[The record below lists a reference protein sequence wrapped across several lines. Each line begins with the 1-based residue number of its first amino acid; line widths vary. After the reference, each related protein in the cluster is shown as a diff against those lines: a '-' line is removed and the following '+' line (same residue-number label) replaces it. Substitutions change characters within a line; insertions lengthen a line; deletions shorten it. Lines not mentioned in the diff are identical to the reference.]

1 MIGLAHCPEVFYNE
15 KAYNLYEEFIMSFLE
30 VLSLFRGVAMFLF
43 GMTLM
48 GNGLKKVSGN
58 KLEPILFRLSG
69 TPLRAIL
76 LGTGVTA
83 VIQSSSAT
91 SVMTVGFVNSGMMK
105 VRQAIDV
112 ILGAILG
119 TSITGWVICLSYLEG
134 GGSLSSILSTNTLVS
149 IVAIT
154 GILFRMIGKDST
166 RQHIGDILMGFAVL
180 MVGMHTMSDSVS
192 GLREMPW
199 FMSAMSSMRHPLLG
213 IIVGALFAAILQSAS
228 AAVGILQALS
238 ATGALTFEAVLPL
251 LMGITIGAAL
261 PVLLSAI
268 GADTQG
274 KRAAAIYPIVSM
286 AEVLGCAVLF
296 YSANGIFGFPFISE
310 VMNPFSTAF
319 VNTVFRFVGLI
330 LLVPFADTI
339 ERLINRLIP
348 EKKKQTEEIALH
360 LEERFLEHPP
370 LAIEQSRAAIIGMA
384 VQTQEAISIASG
396 LLSGYTDEGL
406 QRVQSLE
413 NLIDKYEDELGTY
426 LLQLSGQ
433 ELTDEQNREVSK
445 YLHTLSDLERISD
458 HARNIAES
466 GAELHEKGLV
476 LSEPATQD
484 LSVLLGAVSEVV
496 DTAIAAFTTS
506 DLRLA
511 KQVEPLEQVIDNLS
525 DDMKVRQIERLQQKK
540 VNIPQN
546 FIFNDLIT
554 NFERVSD
561 HCSNIALTVL
571 RLQSGDFDTHDY
583 QERLLAGEDEEF
595 KAAFQR
601 YNKEYTLE

>member
-1 MIGLAHCPEVFYNE
+1 MASVAAVFY
-15 KAYNLYEEFIMSFLE
+15 
-30 VLSLFRGVAMFLF
+30 
-43 GMTLM
+43 
-48 GNGLKKVSGN
+48 
-58 KLEPILFRLSG
+58 
-69 TPLRAIL
+69 
-76 LGTGVTA
+76 
-83 VIQSSSAT
+83 
-91 SVMTVGFVNSGMMK
+91 
-105 VRQAIDV
+105 
-112 ILGAILG
+112 
-119 TSITGWVICLSYLEG
+119 
-134 GGSLSSILSTNTLVS
+134 
-149 IVAIT
+149 
-154 GILFRMIGKDST
+154 
-166 RQHIGDILMGFAVL
+166 
-180 MVGMHTMSDSVS
+180 
-192 GLREMPW
+192 
-199 FMSAMSSMRHPLLG
+199 
-213 IIVGALFAAILQSAS
+213 IIN
-228 AAVGILQALS
+228 
-238 ATGALTFEAVLPL
+238 
-251 LMGITIGAAL
+251 
-261 PVLLSAI
+261 
-268 GADTQG
+268 
-274 KRAAAIYPIVSM
+274 AIYPFSM
-286 AEVLGCAVLF
+286 LKTT
-296 YSANGIFGFPFISE
+296 
-310 VMNPFSTAF
+310 MDPFSVAT
-319 VNTVFRFVGLI
+319 VNTLMRLAMVLVLLPLTDVIEGL
-330 LLVPFADTI
+330 VTFMVRDK
-339 ERLINRLIP
+339 P
-348 EKKKQTEEIALH
+348 ESTQTVH

>member
-1 MIGLAHCPEVFYNE
+1 VIGLAHCPEVFYNE

-105 VRQAIDV
+105 VRQAIYV

-213 IIVGALFAAILQSAS
+213 IIVGA
-228 AAVGILQALS
+228 
-238 ATGALTFEAVLPL
+238 
-251 LMGITIGAAL
+251 
-261 PVLLSAI
+261 
-268 GADTQG
+268 
-274 KRAAAIYPIVSM
+274 
-286 AEVLGCAVLF
+286 
-296 YSANGIFGFPFISE
+296 
-310 VMNPFSTAF
+310 
-319 VNTVFRFVGLI
+319 
-330 LLVPFADTI
+330 
-339 ERLINRLIP
+339 
-348 EKKKQTEEIALH
+348 
-360 LEERFLEHPP
+360 
-370 LAIEQSRAAIIGMA
+370 
-384 VQTQEAISIASG
+384 
-396 LLSGYTDEGL
+396 
-406 QRVQSLE
+406 
-413 NLIDKYEDELGTY
+413 
-426 LLQLSGQ
+426 
-433 ELTDEQNREVSK
+433 
-445 YLHTLSDLERISD
+445 
-458 HARNIAES
+458 
-466 GAELHEKGLV
+466 
-476 LSEPATQD
+476 
-484 LSVLLGAVSEVV
+484 
-496 DTAIAAFTTS
+496 
-506 DLRLA
+506 
-511 KQVEPLEQVIDNLS
+511 
-525 DDMKVRQIERLQQKK
+525 
-540 VNIPQN
+540 
-546 FIFNDLIT
+546 
-554 NFERVSD
+554 
-561 HCSNIALTVL
+561 
-571 RLQSGDFDTHDY
+571 
-583 QERLLAGEDEEF
+583 
-595 KAAFQR
+595 
-601 YNKEYTLE
+601 

>member
-1 MIGLAHCPEVFYNE
+1 
-15 KAYNLYEEFIMSFLE
+15 MSFLE

-105 VRQAIDV
+105 VRQAIYV

-274 KRAAAIYPIVSM
+274 KRAAAIYPIVSI

-319 VNTVFRFVGLI
+319 VNTKKLRCTWKNASLNIHLLPLSRAGLPLSAWRYRHRKQYPLPPVFSRDIPMKACTGFRVWKTL
-330 LLVPFADTI
+330 
-339 ERLINRLIP
+339 LINM
-348 EKKKQTEEIALH
+348 KT
-360 LEERFLEHPP
+360 
-370 LAIEQSRAAIIGMA
+370 S
-384 VQTQEAISIASG
+384 
-396 LLSGYTDEGL
+396 
-406 QRVQSLE
+406 
-413 NLIDKYEDELGTY
+413 
-426 LLQLSGQ
+426 
-433 ELTDEQNREVSK
+433 
-445 YLHTLSDLERISD
+445 
-458 HARNIAES
+458 
-466 GAELHEKGLV
+466 
-476 LSEPATQD
+476 SEP
-484 LSVLLGAVSEVV
+484 
-496 DTAIAAFTTS
+496 
-506 DLRLA
+506 
-511 KQVEPLEQVIDNLS
+511 
-525 DDMKVRQIERLQQKK
+525 
-540 VNIPQN
+540 
-546 FIFNDLIT
+546 IF
-554 NFERVSD
+554 
-561 HCSNIALTVL
+561 CS
-571 RLQSGDFDTHDY
+571 
-583 QERLLAGEDEEF
+583 
-595 KAAFQR
+595 
-601 YNKEYTLE
+601 